1 MIAECATSGA
11 VMGGLDFAFFAFAM
25 ASGWSEYDARNA
37 LLFLMVAFENVHVFN
52 GRSETRSVCRI
63 SFANNWPVVM
73 AVFAAQTVHITAA
86 FVPGLRDVLEM
97 HPISVQLWLTLMPIA
112 LSLLVAIEMF
122 KITWRLSANHPSGDA
137 PFER

>member
-1 MIAECATSGA
+1 
-11 VMGGLDFAFFAFAM
+11 
-25 ASGWSEYDARNA
+25 
-37 LLFLMVAFENVHVFN
+37 MVAFENVHVFN
-52 GRSETRSVCRI
+52 GRSETRSVFRI

-97 HPISVQLWLTLMPIA
+97 HPISVELWLTLMPIA
-112 LSLLVAIEMF
+112 LSLLVAMEMF
-122 KITWRLSANHPSGDA
+122 KIAWRLSANHPSGDA